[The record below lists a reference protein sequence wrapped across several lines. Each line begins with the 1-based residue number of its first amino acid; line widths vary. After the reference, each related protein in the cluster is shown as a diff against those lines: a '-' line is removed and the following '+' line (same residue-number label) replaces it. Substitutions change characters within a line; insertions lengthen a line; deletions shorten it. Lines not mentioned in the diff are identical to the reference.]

1 MPEAVRGLRRVLA
14 EEIRGRV
21 TVVAGGDGVVRRLQ
35 PAVVLL
41 AHDMTVGARSRIVGQ
56 IRRSLR
62 VNECIDAQ
70 PDCHAYGKSQNQA
83 LQRTLFHAAAPC
95 ETRRVLMSGFEPDLK
110 ITTKQRIANSAS
122 NTNPGV
128 KLPVACRTAPRTSG
142 GKNPPSPPAAPT
154 SPVTAPIACG
164 KYSGTSLNTAPLP
177 SPMAAAIPNAPMVNV
192 TIIGQARKTAIA
204 AVTGK
209 THSKIFRPP
218 ILSASIPPTGRIAVA
233 STTNPAVR
241 KPAAPGVSLNIS
253 VKKVGR

>member
-1 MPEAVRGLRRVLA
+1 MK
-14 EEIRGRV
+14 
-21 TVVAGGDGVVRRLQ
+21 AGGVFGFDEIEVELGLALEVPRCAQFGVAPARRLARLQ
-35 PAVVLL
+35 VV
-41 AHDMTVGARSRIVGQ
+41 DQ
-56 IRRSLR
+56 IHQCVHRD
-62 VNECIDAQ
+62 V
-70 PDCHAYGKSQNQA
+70 
-83 LQRTLFHAAAPC
+83 T
-95 ETRRVLMSGFEPDLK
+95 LK

-154 SPVTAPIACG
+154 IPVTAPTDCG

-204 AVTGK
+204 DVAGK

-218 ILSASIPPTGRIAVA
+218 IRSASIPPTGRIAVA

-241 KPAAPGVSLNIS
+241 NPAAPGVSLNIS